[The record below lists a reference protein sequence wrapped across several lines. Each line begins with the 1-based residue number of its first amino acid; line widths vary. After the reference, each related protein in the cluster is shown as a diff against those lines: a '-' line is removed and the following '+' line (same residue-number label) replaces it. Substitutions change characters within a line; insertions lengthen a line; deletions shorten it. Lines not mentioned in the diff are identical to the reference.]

1 MGELIVPNSVF
12 KETGKKSV
20 GKHNNVLP
28 FPTVPRLNPHLSHG
42 VGFKVKNEKVFLT
55 INKHCLGENRT
66 KQIHTSLSD
75 KMLTDNFSNTKELID
90 TVFSLRKSETH
101 GKKKRRVQ
109 RANWKLETF
118 QEIGYVK

>member
-101 GKKKRRVQ
+101 GKKKEECREQ
-109 RANWKLETF
+109 IGNLKLF
-118 QEIGYVK
+118 KKLGM